1 MEDVRE
7 RRTALVVNTRARS
20 GEKAFEQARRY
31 LRDLGVEPDAE
42 YDIEDPSRL
51 PETVHHVANGGY
63 GLVILGGGDG
73 TVSSS
78 VDFLADR
85 EIALGLLPLG
95 TANDFA
101 RTLGVP
107 TDLYRAC
114 ETIANGKLVDIDLG
128 LAGDNYYVNLASVG
142 ISAGVTRAL
151 TPRLKK
157 TAGAA
162 AYSVAALKAF
172 LKHEPFSARLSFPD
186 GDYEPIEHER
196 LLQVAVGNGR
206 FYGGGMVVAP
216 GSGIDDSTLD
226 VYAIRLGRHRDLI
239 GVARYLKSG
248 DFVNSES
255 VGHYETSRV
264 IVETDPS
271 LPVNVDGEMVA
282 HTPQEF
288 HVARNALHVMIPP
301 ESTAARYDAPGDQ
314 RTL

>member
-1 MEDVRE
+1 MEDARK
-7 RRTALVVNTRARS
+7 RRAALVVNTRSRS
-20 GEKAFEQARRY
+20 GEKAFEEARRY
-31 LRDLGVEPDAE
+31 LRDLGVEPEAE

-51 PETVHHVANGGY
+51 PETVHHVASGGY

-85 EIALGLLPLG
+85 NVALGLLPLG

-101 RTLGVP
+101 RTLGIP
-107 TDLYRAC
+107 ANLYRAC

-128 LAGDNYYVNLASVG
+128 LAGENYYVNLASVG

-162 AYSVAALKAF
+162 AYPVAALKAF
-172 LKHEPFSARLSFPD
+172 LKHEPFGARLSFPD
-186 GDYEPIEHER
+186 GDYEPVEHER

-206 FYGGGMVVAP
+206 FYGGGMVVSP

-226 VYAIRLGRHRDLI
+226 VYAIQLGRHRDLL

-248 DFVNSES
+248 DFVNSEGVS
-255 VGHYETSRV
+255 HYETSRV
-264 IVETDPS
+264 IVESEPS

-288 HVARNALHVMIPP
+288 RVARNALHVIVPP
-301 ESTAARYDAPGDQ
+301 ESTAARYDAPE
-314 RTL
+314 TAP